1 MLDTTA
7 PSRRQVAAW
16 TAFICLLCSVPY
28 WRALSLP
35 RISDTYLQIWLGRK
49 YLGISTWPD
58 LAADALYRCR
68 ATSIWMTGAMDYLF
82 GSSQLAV
89 HLQSLSVH
97 LLNVALIAALGVYR
111 PLGYRLMI
119 PAALIWGF
127 TERHH
132 EAVMW
137 YAALPEQLVF
147 AFVLLSLQFWLRWWE
162 TGERWQY
169 AACLLSFVLALLS
182 KESGVVVCGLMAMP
196 LLFEPGR
203 WRRAAVAVAPFL
215 VLSAI
220 YFYLN
225 MAAKQDHLHWN
236 DGTFKLGW
244 HFLPVMGRSIMRL
257 LSVFGAAALLWLWWQ
272 RRQVDWKTLVIA
284 LLWMPITLAP
294 YSFVAYQPRVPS
306 RHVYL
311 ASVGLALL
319 LSLALMKIPQRRLA
333 NGLLAA
339 YLAFNAGYIWFYKHD
354 QFVARAQVTEQV
366 VADAR
371 ALVEKHGERPLQVTC
386 FPLGPEL
393 ASIAVNEHL
402 GLPEEWVAVH
412 YSPDPKC
419 GPVRV
424 EPIFD

>member
-1 MLDTTA
+1 MLDTTE
-7 PSRRQVAAW
+7 PSRRQVVAW
-16 TAFICLLCSVPY
+16 TAFICLLCSIPY

-68 ATSIWMTGAMDYLF
+68 ATSIWVTGAMDYLF
-82 GSSQLAV
+82 GSSQLVV

-147 AFVLLSLQFWLRWWE
+147 AFVLLSLQLWLRWWE

-182 KESGVVVCGLMAMP
+182 KESGVVVCGLMAIP
-196 LLFEPGR
+196 LLFEPER
-203 WRRAAVAVAPFL
+203 WRRAAVAAAPFL
-215 VLSAI
+215 VLSGI
-220 YFYLN
+220 YFYLSI
-225 MAAKQDHLHWN
+225 AAKQDHLHWN
-236 DGTFKLGW
+236 DGTFTLGW
-244 HFLPVMGRSIMRL
+244 HFLPVMGRSVARL
-257 LSVFGAAALLWLWWQ
+257 LSVFGAAALLWLWW
-272 RRQVDWKTLVIA
+272 RRREVDGKVLAVS
-284 LLWMPITLAP
+284 LLWMPVTLAP

-311 ASVGLALL
+311 ASVGLAML
-319 LSLALMKIPQRRLA
+319 LSLALVKMPQRRLA
-333 NGLLAA
+333 YGMLAA

-354 QFVARAQVTEQV
+354 QFVARAMVTEQV
-366 VADAR
+366 VEDAR
-371 ALVEKHGERPLQVTC
+371 ALVERYGERPLQVTC

-402 GLPEEWVAVH
+402 GLPEEWVAVQ
-412 YSPDPKC
+412 YSPNPKC